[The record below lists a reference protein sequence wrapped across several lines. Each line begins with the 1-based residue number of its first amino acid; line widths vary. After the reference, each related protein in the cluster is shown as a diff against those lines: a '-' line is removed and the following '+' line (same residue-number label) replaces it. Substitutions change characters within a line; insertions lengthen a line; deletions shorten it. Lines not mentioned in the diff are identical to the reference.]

1 MDKKD
6 KYRITNNKSE
16 ASFTYNNF
24 CLDPKEQIGLH
35 QQSTWELSYIIN
47 GAGLRLIGDI
57 RETFSAGEVV
67 LVPPHIPHC
76 WYFDSNVTDKNGK
89 IANITITFPKELPDE
104 QISLFPEFLEYMRKF
119 NSHTDAIRF
128 SDDITAVITPIMK
141 NMNDENDAERLLSV
155 IRLIMIIAESKNSSV
170 VGKYKKPN
178 KEKERMN
185 QIQTYI
191 ICNIRRNLM
200 LDDIARHLGM
210 NRAAFC
216 VFFKK
221 TTGKTFVTY
230 VNELRIEMACELLRE
245 NTHNISDI
253 CFNIGFCSV
262 PYFNRVFKQVKGIT
276 PGEYIEIL
284 KT

>member
-16 ASFTYNNF
+16 ASFTYNNV

-119 NSHTDAIRF
+119 NSHTDAIRHY
-128 SDDITAVITPIMK
+128 TTV
-141 NMNDENDAERLLSV
+141 RLDFHAQPPS
-155 IRLIMIIAESKNSSV
+155 A
-170 VGKYKKPN
+170 YKKSFSLS
-178 KEKERMN
+178 KCK
-185 QIQTYI
+185 IY
-191 ICNIRRNLM
+191 
-200 LDDIARHLGM
+200 
-210 NRAAFC
+210 
-216 VFFKK
+216 
-221 TTGKTFVTY
+221 TGKTSHCQPSLFSVIY
-230 VNELRIEMACELLRE
+230 DELRFSPAKRE
-245 NTHNISDI
+245 HKNT
-253 CFNIGFCSV
+253 
-262 PYFNRVFKQVKGIT
+262 T
-276 PGEYIEIL
+276 
-284 KT
+284 